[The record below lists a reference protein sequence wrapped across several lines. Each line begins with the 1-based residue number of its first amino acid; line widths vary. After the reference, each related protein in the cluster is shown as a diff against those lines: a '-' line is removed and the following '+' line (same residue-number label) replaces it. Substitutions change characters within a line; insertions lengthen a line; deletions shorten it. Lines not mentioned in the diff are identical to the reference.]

1 MVSQF
6 VSCHAVNT
14 LSDLP
19 ANFPPGIHAIGRLDK
34 NSEGLLLLT
43 TDKSITRLL
52 FQSAVPL
59 KREYLVQ
66 VKGLVSPSS
75 IDVLKRGVEIPVSN
89 GVMYTTRFADAAIIE
104 QPLYQFSSGYELH
117 PNVPHTWINVS
128 LYEGKFHQVRKMMSA
143 IGHPCKRLI
152 RTSIE
157 DLNLGSLKPG
167 EVAEISKDEFYG
179 KLKIGDYTF
188 N

>member
-6 VSCHAVNT
+6 VSCHAVRT

-19 ANFPPGIHAIGRLDK
+19 FRFPPGIHAIGRLDK

-52 FQSAVPL
+52 FQSPVPH
-59 KREYLVQ
+59 RRAYMVQ
-66 VKGLVSPSS
+66 VRGLVSESS
-75 IDVLKRGVEIPVSN
+75 LTTLKSGVEIPVSN
-89 GVMYTTRFADAAIIE
+89 GIMYSTRFADASIVDN
-104 QPLYQFSSGYELH
+104 PLYTFSSGYELH
-117 PNVPHTWINVS
+117 PNVPNTWINVS

-157 DLNLGSLKPG
+157 DVTLGDLKPG
-167 EVAEISKDEFYG
+167 EVAEISRDDFYG
-179 KLKIGDYTF
+179 KLKIGEI
-188 N
+188 